1 MWPEFERRGR
11 PRPQHAYEIF
21 DDGNHVGRL
30 EWRLR
35 PRSVAGWYLTI
46 DPRAP
51 ERLHVDPAIDD
62 LAKDKRSATHDWEL
76 HAELAAIL
84 STALALDAAELF
96 LHPERELPRGRF
108 RRIPTFGGYEIHVTD
123 VDPAIL
129 ARAVPELHLQS
140 VANVVILAGVLA
152 SIGLETALR
161 RIALLGGRVVAVFRM
176 QAGGDDV
183 EPDEDDD
190 GDAEIEP

>member
-1 MWPEFERRGR
+1 MWPEYERRGK
-11 PRPQHAYEIF
+11 PRPLHEYEIY
-21 DDGNHVGRL
+21 DDGRQVGRL

-35 PRSVAGWYLTI
+35 PRSITGWYLTI
-46 DPRAP
+46 DARPP
-51 ERLHVDPAIDD
+51 QRLGVDPAIDE
-62 LAKDKRSATHDWEL
+62 LSRDKRSAAHDWEL

-96 LHPERELPRGRF
+96 LHPEREVLRGRF
-108 RRIPTFGGYEIHVTD
+108 RRKPSFGGYEIHVTD

-129 ARAVPELHLQS
+129 ARAVPELHLES

-152 SIGLETALR
+152 GIGLETALR

-176 QAGGDDV
+176 QQEDDV
-183 EPDEDDD
+183 AP
-190 GDAEIEP
+190 